1 MNLRSLFIVL
11 SLFFGSSVY
20 AQSFFEMYFHFGNE
34 TKPEEITKYGAF
46 YLLNDDG
53 TGMMRISYKGA
64 TPAESFIIECDLIQ
78 GFAQDDK
85 KNIDYSKMYYTGN
98 NFQYIGQADTAAAF
112 PPISFWFI
120 YNPTYD
126 VYDPWAVMTKDEQDK
141 NLQGVIDDM
150 RLLEDKDFT
159 RELVLSYFT
168 KNEEIYENLF
178 TTNNTRAPLTNELKS
193 SRMFLLTVADTED
206 GTIGPDCDTDRKKQ
220 QEYFKKIADKL
231 GIQII
236 ITELL
241 GKDLS
246 KTNVLKKI
254 DEIQPTRNDIVIF
267 HYSGHGYSKEDNRQY
282 PYLDLRYDKD
292 IPVKNGDELNM
303 EEIYAM
309 ITNKPGRLNLVI
321 SDCCNW
327 HLDVT
332 SIRSQNIATPR
343 PSSVGLS
350 LDNMKALFMSP
361 NRTSIMITA
370 AAKGQVSAGN
380 PINGGI
386 FTTQFRESLQKFMSI
401 TNENITW
408 DQITQNTK
416 TQTDYMAGLTLCPK
430 PENPSQYSS
439 CKQTPVFKMN

>member
-1 MNLRSLFIVL
+1 MKIRSLFITL
-11 SLFFGSSVY
+11 CLFFGSSVY
-20 AQSFFEMYFHFGNE
+20 AQSFYEMVFHFGG
-34 TKPEEITKYGAF
+34 TKPDEISYIKAF

-53 TGMMRISYKGA
+53 TGDMRISFTGA
-64 TPAESFIIECDLIQ
+64 TAAESFIIECALKQ
-78 GFAQDDK
+78 GFGQDNK
-85 KNIDYSKMYYTGN
+85 KNTDYSKMYYWGKEFLYVDREEKT
-98 NFQYIGQADTAAAF
+98 AAF
-112 PPISFWFI
+112 PSISFWFQ
-120 YNPTYD
+120 YNKEYD
-126 VYDPWAVMTKDEQDK
+126 VYDPWAVMTKDENGK
-141 NLQGVIDDM
+141 TLQGVIDDI

-159 RELVLSYFT
+159 RELVLTYFT
-168 KNEEIYENLF
+168 KGEGIYENLF
-178 TTNNTRAPLTNELKS
+178 TTNNTRAPLTNDQKS

-206 GTIGPDCDTDRKKQ
+206 GTIGPDCDMDRKKQ

-236 ITELL
+236 TTELT

-254 DEIQPTRNDIVIF
+254 AEIQPTRNDIVIF

-292 IPVKNGDELNM
+292 IPVQNGDELNM

-332 SIRSQNIATPR
+332 SIKSQNIATPR

-380 PINGGI
+380 AINGGI

-416 TQTDYMAGLTLCPK
+416 TQTDYIAGLTLCPK
-430 PENPSQYSS
+430 PENPSQYSN